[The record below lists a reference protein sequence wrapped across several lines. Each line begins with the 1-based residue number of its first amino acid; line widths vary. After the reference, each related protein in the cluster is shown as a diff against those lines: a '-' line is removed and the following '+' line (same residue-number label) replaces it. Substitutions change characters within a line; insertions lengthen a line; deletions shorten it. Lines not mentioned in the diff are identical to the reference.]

1 MPTPTTLNEA
11 LAEIEVL
18 NTQIAYLQEQA
29 AIASAI
35 TNKVIP
41 DNSTA
46 VASVATA
53 ITNKEIPDYSTVLG
67 NIDTELET
75 IADNTTPPTPSTPAS
90 PPPAPTVNTGYVK
103 Y

>member
-35 TNKVIP
+35 TNK
-41 DNSTA
+41 
-46 VASVATA
+46 
-53 ITNKEIPDYSTVLG
+53 EIPDYSTVLG
-67 NIDTELET
+67 NMHSELET
-75 IADNTTPPTPSTPAS
+75 IADNTTPQAPSTPAS
-90 PPPAPTVNTGYVK
+90 PPPAPTVNTGYVS

>member
-1 MPTPTTLNEA
+1 MSTPTTLNEA

-35 TNKVIP
+35 TNK
-41 DNSTA
+41 
-46 VASVATA
+46 
-53 ITNKEIPDYSTVLG
+53 EIPDYSTVF
-67 NIDTELET
+67 NSMNTELEA
-75 IADNTTPPTPSTPAS
+75 IADNTTPPAPSTPAS